1 MTLVNALESGLS
13 PEQCQG
19 ILYPHG
25 IQDDVPLSFLVFFKT
40 FFL

>member
-1 MTLVNALESGLS
+1 MILLNALGSGLS

-25 IQDDVPLSFLVFFKT
+25 IQDDVSLSFLVFFKT
-40 FFL
+40 FSL